1 MDQNILQFL
10 TPPKKER
17 LSNKIASQ
25 IKALIFSE
33 NIEVGD
39 KLPPERELA
48 DLMGVSRAVVGE
60 ALRSLEQSGF
70 IEIKQG
76 PSGGAFVTNNL
87 YKPFLDS
94 IYDLFREGKL
104 TLHHFYEARRA
115 IECASVRLAVENASP
130 KDILR
135 LQTINQKLLD
145 DIDDNTR
152 LRENNMAFHLGIA
165 EISGNPLITI
175 MIQSLIELLNTLYP
189 QSMQTSAFITDTYR
203 RHEAIINAMKD
214 KDVRLCEELM
224 VIDTEHTKKLRSN
237 SSI

>member
-1 MDQNILQFL
+1 MDQSILQFL

-25 IKALIFSE
+25 IKTLIFSE

-60 ALRSLEQSGF
+60 ALRSLEQSGL

-76 PSGGAFVTNNL
+76 PSGGAFVTYNL

-115 IECASVRLAVENASP
+115 IECASVRLAVENVSP
-130 KDILR
+130 NDIRR
-135 LQTINQKLLD
+135 LEKINQKLLD

-152 LRENNMAFHLGIA
+152 LRENNMAFHMGIA
-165 EISGNPLITI
+165 DISGNPLITI

-189 QSMQTSAFITDTYR
+189 QSMQASAFIKDTYK

-214 KDVRLCEELM
+214 KDVKLCEELM
-224 VIDTEHTKKLRSN
+224 SIDTEHTKKLRSN

>member
-1 MDQNILQFL
+1 MDQDILQSL
-10 TPPKKER
+10 IPPKKER

-25 IKALIFSE
+25 IKTLIISE
-33 NIEVGD
+33 DIEVGD

-48 DLMGVSRAVVGE
+48 DLLGVSRAVVGE

-130 KDILR
+130 NDIHR
-135 LQTINQKLLD
+135 LKKINQKLLD

-152 LRENNMAFHLGIA
+152 LRENNMAFHMGIA

-175 MIQSLIELLNTLYP
+175 MVQSLIELLNTLYP
-189 QSMQTSAFITDTYR
+189 QSIQTSAFIKDTYK

-214 KDVRLCEELM
+214 KDAGLCEELM
-224 VIDTEHTKKLRSN
+224 VIDTENTKKLRSN

>member
-1 MDQNILQFL
+1 MDQDILQSL
-10 TPPKKER
+10 IPPKKER

-25 IKALIFSE
+25 IKTLIISE
-33 NIEVGD
+33 DIEVGD

-48 DLMGVSRAVVGE
+48 DLLGVSRAVVGE

-130 KDILR
+130 NDIHR
-135 LQTINQKLLD
+135 LKKINQKLLD

-152 LRENNMAFHLGIA
+152 LRENNMAFHMGIA

-175 MIQSLIELLNTLYP
+175 MVQSLIELLNTLYP
-189 QSMQTSAFITDTYR
+189 QSIQTSAFIKDTYK

-214 KDVRLCEELM
+214 KDAGLCEELM
-224 VIDTEHTKKLRSN
+224 VIDTENKKKLRSN